1 MPGPVGASLGRM
13 NEPVLA
19 RLQHLMT
26 LREEVESL
34 AGVGPWTPAA
44 DWCDGDTHLELHLD
58 VPGVQPGSLELLE
71 EGDTVTVAGQRPEGT
86 RLLHAERPTGTF
98 RRTFTFPEPVLAQS
112 GQATLSGGILVVK
125 FEKRHPTI
133 NVPVRGED

>member
-1 MPGPVGASLGRM
+1 M

-86 RLLHAERPTGTF
+86 RLLHAERPSGTF
-98 RRTFTFPEPVLAQS
+98 RRTFTFPEPVMAQS
-112 GQATLSGGILVVK
+112 GQATLSGGVLVVK